1 MNALLIKG
9 IISVRGGRGMKICL
23 FGISNV
29 GKTTVGKLLA
39 ERLDIKFVDLD
50 EEVKNRLKI
59 SLEEF
64 VNTENLR
71 WRDQKRGSI
80 IKKVIETEED
90 LVFAISPISYIEN
103 FKTSIISDDNLLIE
117 LYDTPEN
124 IFSRLIFS
132 DENDDIYTDDNYK
145 NANKDYYM
153 KEIQEDLDWYGMVNA
168 KIGIHNRV
176 FVNNKSPEE
185 VVDRIIME
193 YNLEND
199 DCGE

>member
-1 MNALLIKG
+1 M
-9 IISVRGGRGMKICL
+9 
-23 FGISNV
+23 
-29 GKTTVGKLLA
+29 
-39 ERLDIKFVDLD
+39 
-50 EEVKNRLKI
+50 
-59 SLEEF
+59 
-64 VNTENLR
+64 
-71 WRDQKRGSI
+71 
-80 IKKVIETEED
+80 EED
-90 LVFAISPISYIEN
+90 VDFAISPISYIEN

-124 IFSRLIFS
+124 IFSMLIFS

-199 DCGE
+199 GCGE

>member
-1 MNALLIKG
+1 
-9 IISVRGGRGMKICL
+9 MKICL

-59 SLEEF
+59 FLEEF

-90 LVFAISPISYIEN
+90 LVFGISPISYIEN

>member
-1 MNALLIKG
+1 M
-9 IISVRGGRGMKICL
+9 
-23 FGISNV
+23 
-29 GKTTVGKLLA
+29 
-39 ERLDIKFVDLD
+39 
-50 EEVKNRLKI
+50 

-71 WRDQKRGSI
+71 WRDQIRGSI
-80 IKKVIETEED
+80 IKKIIKMEED
-90 LVFAISPISYIEN
+90 VVFAISPISYIEN
-103 FKTSIISDDNLLIE
+103 FKTSIISADNLLIE

-124 IFSRLIFS
+124 IFSRLVFS
-132 DENDDIYTDDNYK
+132 DENDEIYTDDNYK

-153 KEIQEDLDWYGMVNA
+153 KEIQEDLDWYGMVNS

>member
-1 MNALLIKG
+1 M
-9 IISVRGGRGMKICL
+9 
-23 FGISNV
+23 
-29 GKTTVGKLLA
+29 LA
-39 ERLDIKFVDLD
+39 ERSDIKFVDLD
-50 EEVKNRLKI
+50 EEVKNHLKI

-71 WRDQKRGSI
+71 WRDKKRGSI
-80 IKKVIETEED
+80 IKKIIKMEED
-90 LVFAISPISYIEN
+90 VVFAISPISYIEN

-132 DENDDIYTDDNYK
+132 DENDEIYTDDNYK

-153 KEIQEDLDWYGMVNA
+153 KETQADLDWYGMVNA

-176 FVNNKSPEE
+176 FVNNNSPEE

-193 YNLEND
+193 YSLEND
-199 DCGE
+199 DCGK

>member
-1 MNALLIKG
+1 
-9 IISVRGGRGMKICL
+9 MKICL
-23 FGISNV
+23 FGVSNV
-29 GKTTVGKLLA
+29 GKTTVGELLA

-50 EEVKNRLKI
+50 EEVKKRLKM

-80 IKKVIETEED
+80 IKKIIKMEED
-90 LVFAISPISYIEN
+90 VVFAISPISYTES

-124 IFSRLIFS
+124 IFSRLVFS
-132 DENDDIYTDDNYK
+132 DENDEIYTDDNYK

-153 KEIQEDLDWYGMVNA
+153 KEILADLDWYGMVNA
-168 KIGIHNRV
+168 KIGIQNRV
-176 FVNNKSPEE
+176 FVNNNLPEE

-199 DCGE
+199 DCGILK

>member
-1 MNALLIKG
+1 
-9 IISVRGGRGMKICL
+9 MKICL

-39 ERLDIKFVDLD
+39 ERLDIKFIDLD
-50 EEVKNRLKI
+50 EEVKNRLKM

-80 IKKVIETEED
+80 IKKIIKMEED
-90 LVFAISPISYIEN
+90 VVFAISPISYTES

-124 IFSRLIFS
+124 IFSRLVFS
-132 DENDDIYTDDNYK
+132 DENDEIYTDDNYK

-153 KEIQEDLDWYGMVNA
+153 KDIQADLDWYGMVNA

-176 FVNNKSPEE
+176 FVNNDSPKE
-185 VVDRIIME
+185 VVNRIIKE

-199 DCGE
+199 DCGILKQNN

>member
-1 MNALLIKG
+1 
-9 IISVRGGRGMKICL
+9 MKICL
-23 FGISNV
+23 FGVSNV
-29 GKTTVGKLLA
+29 GKTIVGKLLA

-50 EEVKNRLKI
+50 EEVKNRLKM

-80 IKKVIETEED
+80 IKEIIKMEED
-90 LVFAISPISYIEN
+90 VVFAISPISYIES

-124 IFSRLIFS
+124 IFSRLVFS
-132 DENDDIYTDDNYK
+132 DENDEIYTDDNYK

-176 FVNNKSPEE
+176 FVNNNSPTE
-185 VVDRIIME
+185 VVDRIIVE
-193 YNLEND
+193 YNLVND

>member
-1 MNALLIKG
+1 
-9 IISVRGGRGMKICL
+9 MKICL
-23 FGISNV
+23 FEISNV

-39 ERLDIKFVDLD
+39 ERLDIKFIDLD
-50 EEVKNRLKI
+50 EEVKNRLKM

-80 IKKVIETEED
+80 IKKIIKMEED
-90 LVFAISPISYIEN
+90 VVFAISPISYTES

-124 IFSRLIFS
+124 IFSRLVFS
-132 DENDDIYTDDNYK
+132 DENDEIYTDDNYK

-153 KEIQEDLDWYGMVNA
+153 REIQADLDWYGMVNA

-193 YNLEND
+193 YSLEND
-199 DCGE
+199 DCGK

>member
-1 MNALLIKG
+1 
-9 IISVRGGRGMKICL
+9 MKICL
-23 FGISNV
+23 FGVSNV

-39 ERLDIKFVDLD
+39 ERLDIKFIDLD
-50 EEVKNRLKI
+50 EEVKNRLKM

-64 VNTENLR
+64 VNTENLW

-80 IKKVIETEED
+80 IKMEED
-90 LVFAISPISYIEN
+90 VVFAISPISYIEN

-132 DENDDIYTDDNYK
+132 DENDEIYTDDNYK

-176 FVNNKSPEE
+176 FVNNNSPEE
-185 VVDRIIME
+185 VVDRIIKE
-193 YNLEND
+193 YNLKND
-199 DCGE
+199 DCGK